1 MESQTQ
7 INEKY
12 PQNSAPKS
20 FIFVT
25 FAQML
30 NKNAMLVNF
39 TFQNFRSFRDEKTLS
54 MEAGSIKELQESVI
68 QKESYRLLPA
78 AVMYGANSSGK
89 SNVLLALMTMRSVL
103 LGSVR
108 LNPNDELNFQP
119 FKLDLISAKAP
130 TSFEIQFLLDD
141 VKYRYGFDYDKTHI
155 CKEWLYEKCS
165 GQREFNLFLRIDN
178 EFEVSKARFPEGLGK
193 EGSTP
198 SNRLFVSLVA
208 QLNGAKSMRILDWFN
223 NCNFLSG
230 MDSQGYEGFTLQMF
244 SNHLEGCKQALDF
257 FHHTQLGF
265 NELLVTEK
273 SFSDETFSSRTQ
285 IPEALRSKLMEELKG
300 KKIMEAKTTHNV
312 YDEQGNVSGI
322 GTFDKDE
329 MESEGTKKVIEMSGP
344 IFDTLRLGKV
354 LIVDELDAKL
364 HPLLTRSILQ
374 LFMNPEANAHGAQL
388 IFATHDTNLFNL
400 AYLRR
405 DQIWF
410 TEKDKTESTDLYSL
424 LEFKDENGTKIR
436 NDRSVQKDYINGRY
450 GAIPFLN

>member
-1 MESQTQ
+1 
-7 INEKY
+7 
-12 PQNSAPKS
+12 
-20 FIFVT
+20 
-25 FAQML
+25 
-30 NKNAMLVNF
+30 MLVNF

-54 MEAGSIKELQESVI
+54 MEAGSIKELKESVI

-108 LNPNDELNFQP
+108 LNPTDELYFQP
-119 FKLDLISAKAP
+119 FKLDLISANTP

-155 CKEWLYEKCS
+155 RKEWLYEKCT
-165 GQREFNLFLRIDN
+165 GQREFNLFLRVDN
-178 EFEVSKARFPEGLGK
+178 EFEVSKTRFPEGIGK
-193 EGSTP
+193 ESATP

-208 QLNGAKSMRILDWFN
+208 QLNGAKSMCILDWFN
-223 NCNFLSG
+223 NCNYLSG

-244 SNHLEGCKQALDF
+244 SNHLEGCRQALDF

-273 SFSDETFSSRTQ
+273 SFSDETISGKMQ
-285 IPEALRSKLMEELKG
+285 IPEALRSKLVEELKG
-300 KKIMEAKTTHNV
+300 KKIMEAKTTHNI

-374 LFMNPEANAHGAQL
+374 LFMNPETNPHGAQL
-388 IFATHDTNLFNL
+388 IFATHDTNLLNL

>member
-1 MESQTQ
+1 M
-7 INEKY
+7 INERFS
-12 PQNSAPKS
+12 QNITSES
-20 FIFVT
+20 FLFVIFVRI
-25 FAQML
+25 L
-30 NKNAMLVNF
+30 NKNTMLVNF

-54 MEAGSIKELQESVI
+54 MEAGSIKELKESVI

-108 LNPNDELNFQP
+108 LNPTDELYFQP
-119 FKLDLISAKAP
+119 FKLDLTSANAP

-155 CKEWLYEKCS
+155 CKEWLYEKCA
-165 GQREFNLFLRIDN
+165 GQREFNLFLRVDN
-178 EFEVSKARFPEGLGK
+178 EFEVSKNRFPEGMGK
-193 EGSTP
+193 EGATP

-223 NCNFLSG
+223 NCNYLSG

-244 SNHLEGCKQALDF
+244 SNHLEGCRQALEF

-273 SFSDETFSSRTQ
+273 SFSDETISGKMQ
-285 IPEALRSKLMEELKG
+285 IPEALRSKLVEELKG
-300 KKIMEAKTTHNV
+300 KKIMEAKTTHNI
-312 YDEQGNVSGI
+312 YDEKGNVSGI

-374 LFMNPEANAHGAQL
+374 LFMNPETNPHGAQL
-388 IFATHDTNLFNL
+388 IFATHDTNLLNL

>member
-1 MESQTQ
+1 
-7 INEKY
+7 
-12 PQNSAPKS
+12 
-20 FIFVT
+20 
-25 FAQML
+25 
-30 NKNAMLVNF
+30 
-39 TFQNFRSFRDEKTLS
+39 
-54 MEAGSIKELQESVI
+54 MEAGSIKELKESVI

-108 LNPNDELNFQP
+108 LNPTDELYFQP
-119 FKLDLISAKAP
+119 FKLDLTSASTP

-155 CKEWLYEKCS
+155 RKEWLYEKCA
-165 GQREFNLFLRIDN
+165 GQREFNLFLRADN
-178 EFEVSKARFPEGLGK
+178 EFEVSKTRFPEGIGK
-193 EGSTP
+193 ESATP

-223 NCNFLSG
+223 NCNYLSG

-244 SNHLEGCKQALDF
+244 SNHLEGCRQALDF
-257 FHHTQLGF
+257 FYHTQLGF

-273 SFSDETFSSRTQ
+273 SFSDETISGKMQR
-285 IPEALRSKLMEELKG
+285 PEALRSKLAEELKG
-300 KKIMEAKTTHNV
+300 KKIMEAKTTHNI

-374 LFMNPEANAHGAQL
+374 LFMNPETNPHGAQL
-388 IFATHDTNLFNL
+388 IFATHDTNLLNL

-424 LEFKDENGTKIR
+424 LEFKDENGAKIR